1 MAAPSPSSSN
11 AYRSAPADGH
21 VASAV
26 QVIGSDLKRHRFVP
40 VQRRAPLSLIV
51 RATSPDLSELEEKVE
66 KSIKDAQET
75 CESGTDG
82 ECRAAWDEVEEL
94 SAELSHKAA
103 RVKKVLGDPLEEH
116 CKNNPDDWECK
127 TFD

>member
-1 MAAPSPSSSN
+1 MAAPSPSNSN
-11 AYRSAPADGH
+11 AYRSAPTDGH

-26 QVIGSDLKRHRFVP
+26 QVIGSDLRRHRILP
-40 VQRRAPLSLIV
+40 VQRRAPLSFIV
-51 RATSPDLSELEEKVE
+51 RSTSPDLDELGEKVE

-94 SAELSHKAA
+94 SAELSHKTA
-103 RVKKVLGDPLEEH
+103 RVKQALGDPLEEY
-116 CKNNPDDWECK
+116 CKDNPDEWECK
-127 TFD
+127 TFE